1 MGVLPVIPPPQY
13 TTRAPLTER
22 APERSTFLHEQILKR
37 NSKEAHA
44 H

>member
-1 MGVLPVIPPPQY
+1 MGVLPVIPPPPQY
-13 TTRAPLTER
+13 TTRAPLT
-22 APERSTFLHEQILKR
+22 ERSTFLHEQILKR